1 MSGPSV
7 GTSYVPETDPAFNGR
22 TSAITQAPIQL
33 PRLPRRRRPGM
44 IALAVALVGAG
55 VLGSA
60 AVYETTN
67 HRVSVLV
74 ATATVPAGAVITSGD
89 VGTASVAVG
98 PGVQVIAAGQ
108 MQQVIG
114 QVAGST
120 LHPGMLLTAA
130 EIGTSKPPAPGQALV
145 ALGFK
150 PAMLPASGLAPG
162 DRVLIVATPGDQ
174 GQPGSSAAPVLTSP
188 VPGVVEAVTLA
199 ANPDGYQVVDVLVA
213 AGAGPAVMEQDS
225 TGQIGLI
232 VTRRAP

>member
-1 MSGPSV
+1 
-7 GTSYVPETDPAFNGR
+7 
-22 TSAITQAPIQL
+22 
-33 PRLPRRRRPGM
+33 M

-74 ATATVPAGAVITSGD
+74 ATANVPAGTVITSGD

-98 PGVQVIAAGQ
+98 PGVQVIPAGQ

-114 QVAGST
+114 QVASSA

-130 EIGTSKPPAPGQALV
+130 ELGTIKPPSPGQALV
-145 ALGFK
+145 ALGLK

-162 DRVLIVATPGDQ
+162 DHVLIVATPGDQ

-188 VPGVVEAVTLA
+188 VPGVVEAVALA
-199 ANPDGYQVVDVLVA
+199 PNPDGYQVVDVLVA
-213 AGAGPAVMEQDS
+213 AGAGPEVMEQAS
-225 TGQIGLI
+225 TGQIGL
-232 VTRRAP
+232 VLTKRAP